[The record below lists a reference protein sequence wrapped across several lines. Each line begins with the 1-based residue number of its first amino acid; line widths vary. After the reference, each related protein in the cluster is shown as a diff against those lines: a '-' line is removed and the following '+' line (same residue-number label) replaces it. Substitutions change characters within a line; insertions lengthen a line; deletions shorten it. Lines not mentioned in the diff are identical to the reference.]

1 MCCLYLLSLLLLF
14 IFFSY
19 PRHTASPLIRGRV
32 LLQIE
37 ESGEGVDMVVLCHPA
52 SGVDLELYTPE
63 LLFHQQPLE
72 APVSCSV
79 QQERGAHTGSV
90 QQGEPSALSHI
101 QHIHSNVQR

>member
-52 SGVDLELYTPE
+52 SEVDMELYTPE
-63 LLFHQQPLE
+63 LLFHQPKE
-72 APVSCSV
+72 APVSSV
-79 QQERGAHTGSV
+79 LQRTDGERHTL
-90 QQGEPSALSHI
+90 ALSSRGSH
-101 QHIHSNVQR
+101 